1 MHSSK
6 TIWTWA
12 LVCVCCTVHTS
23 VVLLFLWE
31 LAQLL
36 TGQIPSSSSSCFS
49 IQDKNLAIFASI
61 LYNRIFLFFFFFVS
75 FFFFHRSHD
84 SRINSDFICC
94 PSASERASLRILPNC
109 KNIYIS
115 SPPTTTSFF
124 VLPKKTRR
132 ARVLVL
138 RLPSNKYSNPP
149 PVSHIFI
156 TPIHSRERE
165 RERERTTF
173 SFFSFFQCFIV
184 SILIFFCFL
193 KKKNYKN

>member
-61 LYNRIFLFFFFFVS
+61 LYNRIFLLIKESKIKTFVINKSVFFS
-75 FFFFHRSHD
+75 SIGPTIQG
-84 SRINSDFICC
+84 STRIS
-94 PSASERASLRILPNC
+94 SAVHQHLNALHCAFYPIVR
-109 KNIYIS
+109 IYIY
-115 SPPTTTSFF
+115 PPLQQQQVSLYCRKRRDERGFSFYDYRLINTAT
-124 VLPKKTRR
+124 LPQFPIF
-132 ARVLVL
+132 L
-138 RLPSNKYSNPP
+138 LPQYT
-149 PVSHIFI
+149 V
-156 TPIHSRERE
+156 E

-184 SILIFFCFL
+184 SILNFFFVF
-193 KKKNYKN
+193 